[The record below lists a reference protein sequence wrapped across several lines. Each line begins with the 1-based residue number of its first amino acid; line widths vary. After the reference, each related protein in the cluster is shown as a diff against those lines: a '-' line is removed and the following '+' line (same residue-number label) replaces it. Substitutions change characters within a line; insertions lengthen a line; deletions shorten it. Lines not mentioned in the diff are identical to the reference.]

1 MTSLRV
7 ALKLSMAANQG
18 TPSTSAQ
25 SHGHQSS
32 STAKNAHTIKNSGE
46 KSAQKQ
52 PSTAAHKDSKG
63 VPTSASDA
71 QPIPSSLVS
80 NSQNDNANMQSTS
93 DSNVT
98 FSPISTQNNNDDE
111 IKSVKKAGPKIN
123 KNSKRDQSEL
133 VLNEKKKKADI
144 VENTSVDTKSSNEI
158 KELTTSNSEIAK
170 SDDENSLIPVN
181 ESICLDFSLTIP
193 EASDIKDETS
203 ELNIE
208 VKKSPDYFYCSN
220 GDAISDSESGQ
231 VSSVIPM
238 ETDPAVNET
247 PIVEI
252 IVPEMVAI
260 ESSGESSSAVFE
272 SQEPNSVS
280 KGEDINVD
288 ESSILADDNNK
299 VAESTI
305 ENDVTT
311 EPQVTTEKKK
321 VKRKRTPSIL
331 KALDPIEIPEP
342 RAGDSDS
349 DDDSTSGLVQRYQS
363 NRAAAKVAKTKFSS
377 RSKPGEDSDNGKLA
391 TESAV
396 SQPPKQE
403 WVMCD
408 LCKKWRSIASHMN
421 ERDLP
426 DEWFCR
432 MNTWS
437 EKYSSCDAPEESYQ
451 KEATKGVGRGASR
464 RRLNAVEDTVET
476 VRETRVFHRGGREGG
491 RGGRGNRGRWG
502 HRRIQKSG
510 SEADD
515 NRKSRRNESGS
526 DDGDGDPAS
535 GIVSARKKLANKPMQ
550 QSQAVGAAADAV
562 ISPENWVLCNKC
574 DKWRKVP
581 KTIAVDS
588 LPETWY
594 CSLNSWNPAVARC
607 AVPQEKDDSTGG
619 AAGADSSIPAT
630 RQRRVGHR
638 AASNKANENDQWV
651 QCEHRNCQ
659 KWRRVPAHIDIKSL
673 PEIWYC
679 EMNSWDMESAKCSAP
694 QKDDADERFQS
705 EAYGPTG
712 GNKKPAGVNHN
723 LITANS
729 KGSGTLSYRRII
741 FGNDGRI
748 RSCFSD
754 KNKNGFGLFS
764 YPESNATTS
773 YVGNRLSQLQQ
784 SVSCTSTDSF
794 AEDAAAAADATSTMF
809 TATNAMK
816 VDYPTKRVTYWWS
829 SAYNESAVTYNSG
842 APTRSNTVAKVQTDN
857 CEPQHQTTCLVDAVR
872 KISGYGTSTY
882 SQQSYPSPGNFL
894 QRPQQ
899 YRKIAKSWKVV
910 SDMGIL
916 QRDWAECCAVRSC
929 FLLTP
934 SMSLTMPLIISLLSS
949 ITFQREDVDA
959 AREQLLLD
967 KSFSRL
973 RIVFRR
979 LEERGEAEVS
989 YTSTGALSVQMLY
1002 ISDCPDIHSAFNSGT
1017 ISSVNICEDNNR
1029 SVETKWVKGYSYRN
1043 SFTSS
1048 KDEDGVKKSLPPKMR
1063 KFYDLKGNFRGDAIS
1078 SHSGTPNAAAF
1089 AQEKLFQKNAG
1100 NQGRK
1105 MNVDL
1110 DSMLSNGA
1118 KAFSVV
1124 KTTTGRGVARKTD
1137 GRRKKVVPSEDHDQ
1151 ESVASLPKAVDNTG
1165 SAVMLFPNERE
1176 SVNVAAGEIPS
1187 LPAPDGGIEEPK
1199 METEKDVSSDSE
1211 SFFSSVEEEEA
1222 EEDGDSDEM
1231 AVDVAE
1237 SVEDLSSIK
1246 RGSLSEAA
1254 RSLGDGDGEADEKVG
1269 LEDVDME
1276 SSEFESGSD
1285 SESHDARSVQGKGE
1299 DPEENQMVGDDNLE
1313 TN

>member
-18 TPSTSAQ
+18 TPSASAQ

-32 STAKNAHTIKNSGE
+32 SKISHVAKTSGE

-52 PSTAAHKDSKG
+52 PSTTAHKDGKG
-63 VPTSASDA
+63 LANSVSDA
-71 QPIPSSLVS
+71 QSIPVSLVPS
-80 NSQNDNANMQSTS
+80 SQNDNENMQAT
-93 DSNVT
+93 DSNAS

-111 IKSVKKAGPKIN
+111 IKSAKKAGPKGIH
-123 KNSKRDQSEL
+123 KNSKKDQSEV
-133 VLNEKKKKADI
+133 VLNDKKKRADI
-144 VENTSVDTKSSNEI
+144 IENSTVDTR
-158 KELTTSNSEIAK
+158 ELVTSNSESGK
-170 SDDENSLIPVN
+170 SDDERSLIPVN
-181 ESICLDFSLTIP
+181 EAICLDFSLTIP

-203 ELNIE
+203 ELNIID

-220 GDAISDSESGQ
+220 GDAISDSETGH
-231 VSSVIPM
+231 VSSVKSM
-238 ETDPAVNET
+238 EVDPPVIEPSPVET
-247 PIVEI
+247 VA
-252 IVPEMVAI
+252 PETVAT
-260 ESSGESSSAVFE
+260 ES
-272 SQEPNSVS
+272 
-280 KGEDINVD
+280 VD
-288 ESSILADDNNK
+288 ESASAVSEAQERDPVLKGEEIDVDESLILINDNK

-311 EPQVTTEKKK
+311 ELPVTTEKKK

-331 KALDPIEIPEP
+331 KALDPVEIPEQ

-349 DDDSTSGLVQRYQS
+349 DDDSNSGLVQRYQS

-377 RSKPGEDSDNGKLA
+377 RLKPGEDFDNGKLA
-391 TESAV
+391 AESAA

-426 DEWFCR
+426 DEWFCN

-437 EKYSSCDAPEESYQ
+437 EKYSSCDAPEEPYQ
-451 KEATKGVGRGASR
+451 KEPTKGVGRGAAR
-464 RRLNAVEDTVET
+464 RRVNSIEEAVDTV
-476 VRETRVFHRGGREGG
+476 RDTRVVHRGGREGG
-491 RGGRGNRGRWG
+491 RGGRGHRGRWG

-515 NRKSRRNESGS
+515 NNRKTRRNESGS
-526 DDGDGDPAS
+526 DDGDGEPTA
-535 GIVSARKKLANKPMQ
+535 GIASARKKLANKPIQ
-550 QSQAVGAAADAV
+550 HSQAVGAASDAV
-562 ISPENWVLCNKC
+562 SSPENWVLCNKC

-581 KTIAVDS
+581 KTIAVES

-594 CSLNSWNPAVARC
+594 CSLNTWNPAVARC
-607 AVPQEKDDSTGG
+607 AVPQEKDDSAG
-619 AAGADSSIPAT
+619 AAGADSNIPAT

-638 AASNKANENDQWV
+638 AASTKANENDQWV
-651 QCEHRNCQ
+651 QCEHQNCQ

-679 EMNSWDMESAKCSAP
+679 EMNSWDMESTKCSAP
-694 QKDDADERFQS
+694 QKDDAEERFQS
-705 EAYGPTG
+705 EAYGPTN
-712 GNKKPAGVNHN
+712 GNKKPTGVNHN

-729 KGSGTLSYRRII
+729 KGAGALSYRRII

-764 YPESNATTS
+764 YPESNFTS
-773 YVGNRLSQLQQ
+773 NYIGDRLSQLQQ
-784 SVSCTSTDSF
+784 SVSCSSTDSL
-794 AEDAAAAADATSTMF
+794 AEGTAADATSTIF
-809 TATNAMK
+809 TATNTMK
-816 VDYPTKRVTYWWS
+816 ADYSTKRVTYWWS
-829 SAYNESAVTYNSG
+829 SAYNEAAVTYNSG
-842 APTRSNTVAKVQTDN
+842 APTRSNMVAKVQADDYDS
-857 CEPQHQTTCLVDAVR
+857 QQQTTCLVDAVR
-872 KISGYGTSTY
+872 KISGFETCTY
-882 SQQSYPSPGNFL
+882 PHQAYPSAGNFS

-899 YRKIAKSWKVV
+899 YRKVPKSWKVV

-934 SMSLTMPLIISLLSS
+934 SMTLTMPLIISLMSS

-973 RIVFRR
+973 RVVFRR

-1002 ISDCPDIHSAFNSGT
+1002 ISDCPDIHTALNSQT
-1017 ISSVNICEDNNR
+1017 ISSVNTCEDDNR
-1029 SVETKWVKGYSYRN
+1029 SVKTKWVKGFSYRN
-1043 SFTSS
+1043 SFTSC

-1063 KFYDLKGNFRGDAIS
+1063 KFYDLKGNLRGDIS
-1078 SHSGTPNAAAF
+1078 SQPGTPNATGF
-1089 AQEKLFQKNAG
+1089 AQEKVFQKNAG

-1105 MNVDL
+1105 MNVDI
-1110 DSMLSNGA
+1110 DNILSSVG
-1118 KAFSVV
+1118 KPFSVV
-1124 KTTTGRGVARKTD
+1124 KAFTGRGAARKADGTSQLK
-1137 GRRKKVVPSEDHDQ
+1137 GRRKKIIPAEDHDQ
-1151 ESVASLPKAVDNTG
+1151 DSVASLPKAVDNKL
-1165 SAVMLFPNERE
+1165 SAAMMFPID
-1176 SVNVAAGEIPS
+1176 SVPAYVVNEIPS
-1187 LPAPDGGIEEPK
+1187 LPAPDDVVEERK
-1199 METEKDVSSDSE
+1199 METEKDVSVSDSE
-1211 SFFSSVEEEEA
+1211 SFFSSVDED
-1222 EEDGDSDEM
+1222 DGDSDEM
-1231 AVDVAE
+1231 VVDAAE

-1246 RGSLSEAA
+1246 RESFSETV
-1254 RSLGDGDGEADEKVG
+1254 RSLGEADEKGAV
-1269 LEDVDME
+1269 EEVDMDS

-1285 SESHDARSVQGKGE
+1285 SESHDARSLEGKGDSE
-1299 DPEENQMVGDDNLE
+1299 GNQMVGDDKRD